1 MRGPTVC
8 IPSGLVFRPVSA
20 RRVVPHGKRNLA
32 RLPLEGLALCSGFSF
47 SCKTSNGDEKVD
59 LFNCPFEFTA
69 ANAVSFSFRAERS
82 EAWKSSAGNDVIARS
97 RLRRRGN
104 RPLGNNRRERKRG
117 GCSRSADDLAQHDN
131 RQAAD
136 PHVGPAA
143 LLRMINTIVISSK
156 TQKSVGIG
164 RWKRCHCEE
173 LLAATRQSTAWKND
187 RRQRKRRMLTLD
199 LRSCSA

>member
-143 LLRMINTIVISSK
+143 LLRMT
-156 TQKSVGIG
+156 T
-164 RWKRCHCEE
+164 KRTCGHAQHDAIDCHSERSETKRGNHPLCHCERN
-173 LLAATRQSTAWKND
+173 AADPHVGCAAHPPQD
-187 RRQRKRRMLTLD
+187 D
-199 LRSCSA
+199 VY